1 MSREATWGCTEFN
14 QSNAVKGKNHVGTR
28 ETGHKVTRSSKEI
41 IYETRDYNTSD
52 EMSSKLVRKGLEL
65 LNKDAGLKSQKRKAA
80 EKAKQPSKKR
90 KGTGTVKDKQGAR
103 GVQNQGL
110 KLSTG
115 IKFATKLDSFIEN
128 LTNHCPHTTLIL
140 TNLLT
145 SALRRITLPLHEEHH
160 CVGEGGRGSVVADS

>member
-1 MSREATWGCTEFN
+1 
-14 QSNAVKGKNHVGTR
+14 
-28 ETGHKVTRSSKEI
+28 
-41 IYETRDYNTSD
+41 
-52 EMSSKLVRKGLEL
+52 MSSKLVRKGLEL

-80 EKAKQPSKKR
+80 EKAKEPSKKR

-145 SALRRITLPLHEEHH
+145 SALRGITLPLHEEHH
-160 CVGEGGRGSVVADS
+160 CVREGGRGSVVAESKVDMWCLRNFWEMTHKTKEKIADRQNNMIFED